1 MPDELYMRMAL
12 EKARE
17 GVRLGQSPFAA
28 TIVKAGEVIACDHNV
43 VWLTTDITAH
53 AEVTAIRHACGKLNK
68 IDLSGCVIYS
78 TTEPCPMCFSA
89 CHWARIDRIVYG
101 ADIADAQAA
110 GFSELTVSNAQ
121 LKREGG
127 SPIEIIPGVL
137 REEAVELFR
146 LFAAQPGARKY

>member
-1 MPDELYMRMAL
+1 MSDEQFMRMAI
-12 EKARE
+12 EKAKE
-17 GVRLGQSPFAA
+17 GLRLGQTPFAA
-28 TIVKAGEVIACDHNV
+28 TIVKAGEVIACDHNI

-53 AEVTAIRHACGKLNK
+53 AEVTAIRRACSKLST

-89 CHWARIDRIVYG
+89 CHWARLDRIVYG
-101 ADIADAQAA
+101 ADIADARAA

-127 SPIEIIPGVL
+127 SPIEIVPGFL

>member
-1 MPDELYMRMAL
+1 VFDEKYMRMAI
-12 EKARE
+12 EKAKE
-17 GVRLGQSPFAA
+17 GLSLGQTPFAA
-28 TIVKAGEVIACDHNV
+28 TIVKGDQVIACEHNV

-53 AEVTAIRHACGKLNK
+53 AEVAAIRRACGKLSTV
-68 IDLSGCVIYS
+68 DLSGCVIYS

-89 CHWARIDRIVYG
+89 CHWAKLDRIVYG
-101 ADIADAQAA
+101 ADIADAKAA

-127 SPIEIIPGVL
+127 SPIEIVPGFL